1 MVIMSRDVVDV
12 PSPQRIYQQRTA
24 GSSRLSATT
33 PTRYALSGTTRHNGS
48 AAIDRPPLSLPPP
61 PPPAEDTYLLRS
73 VSDKKVSE
81 LCLPERRSIAHLMA
95 TDLHFND
102 RNYFAAMERALSYS
116 SYFCPSYR

>member
-61 PPPAEDTYLLRS
+61 AEDTYLLRS

-81 LCLPERRSIAHLMA
+81 LCLPERPSVAHLMA

-102 RNYFAAMERALSYS
+102 RN
-116 SYFCPSYR
+116 